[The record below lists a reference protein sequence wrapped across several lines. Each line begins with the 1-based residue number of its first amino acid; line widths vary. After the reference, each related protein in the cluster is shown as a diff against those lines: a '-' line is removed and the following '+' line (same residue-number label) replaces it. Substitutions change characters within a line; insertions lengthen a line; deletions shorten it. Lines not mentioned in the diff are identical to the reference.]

1 MEPQLQ
7 EISQALVQAVMA
19 ACRQAKAQK
28 QDPGLLA
35 QLLQSGTGLGAWVCQ
50 ALYAPNGQQAA
61 EALSQALETCRE
73 SRRLLEELQAAGG
86 LADPAP
92 LSLCGELERLLEAA
106 RESQGNL

>member
-61 EALSQALETCRE
+61 
-73 SRRLLEELQAAGG
+73 
-86 LADPAP
+86 DPAP